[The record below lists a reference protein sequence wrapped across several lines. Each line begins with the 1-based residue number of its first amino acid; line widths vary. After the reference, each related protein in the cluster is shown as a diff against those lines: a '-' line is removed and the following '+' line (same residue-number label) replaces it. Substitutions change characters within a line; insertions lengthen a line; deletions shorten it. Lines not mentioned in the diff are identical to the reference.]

1 MATHDHG
8 RSRPL
13 TTSDTFSDF
22 ATLGWQNIGWSFSST
37 RSIGVAGKAE
47 ARATA
52 FTRSLFCLFEHRGL
66 PKTPSI
72 IPPDPPP
79 PRSPEQTLTYIH
91 TPSHPTPR
99 DHRGRRSGGEES
111 EPTDDT
117 GMWPNYAR
125 MHPLVGDTVLVYPC
139 PARCT
144 RQTGPVAMSRHA
156 TERVG
161 SRSCTRSGTDVLLYI
176 VSIYIIDCMQRVM
189 CMFAAG
195 KRMWTTR
202 CAM

>member
-1 MATHDHG
+1 MGDQGIELRKMATHDHG

-72 IPPDPPP
+72 IPPDPPGHQSKP
-79 PRSPEQTLTYIH
+79 SLTYALRRIQH
-91 TPSHPTPR
+91 REITVAGEVAERRASPPTTLGCGR
-99 DHRGRRSGGEES
+99 ITRG
-111 EPTDDT
+111 
-117 GMWPNYAR
+117 
-125 MHPLVGDTVLVYPC
+125 
-139 PARCT
+139 
-144 RQTGPVAMSRHA
+144 
-156 TERVG
+156 
-161 SRSCTRSGTDVLLYI
+161 CTRSSAILYWYIHAPRDVP
-176 VSIYIIDCMQRVM
+176 DRQGR
-189 CMFAAG
+189 
-195 KRMWTTR
+195 WP
-202 CAM
+202 